1 MIQLSHRCVSCN
13 MSGDVTCTHGTDVS
27 SLRRRLESGESFK
40 ATDRPLRFVSLGC
53 AWIAASLPTKTLLV
67 PRRVISPIPGP
78 VYILASPPTSE
89 PLSLSPLTVA
99 LPTAIGL
106 ESKSA
111 ITSISSPISKTLSV
125 ILLSSATGG
134 VAPAD
139 HDPRLDAFYPSPTS
153 NRRFTTIPGINPP
166 SFKE

>member
-1 MIQLSHRCVSCN
+1 
-13 MSGDVTCTHGTDVS
+13 MSGDVTWTHGTDVS

-40 ATDRPLRFVSLGC
+40 ATDQPLRFVSLRF

-67 PRRVISPIPGP
+67 PRWAISPIPGL
-78 VYILASPPTSE
+78 VYILASPPTSK
-89 PLSLSPLTVA
+89 PLSLSPLTIA

-111 ITSISSPISKTLSV
+111 ITSISGPISKTFFRNTT
-125 ILLSSATGG
+125 LLRHRWCCT
-134 VAPAD
+134 AD

-153 NRRFTTIPGINPP
+153 NHRFTIIPGINPP